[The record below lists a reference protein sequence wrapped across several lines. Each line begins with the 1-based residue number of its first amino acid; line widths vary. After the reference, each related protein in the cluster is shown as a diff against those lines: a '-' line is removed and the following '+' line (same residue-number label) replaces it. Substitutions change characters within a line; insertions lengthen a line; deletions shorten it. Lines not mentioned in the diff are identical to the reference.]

1 MTVIDPLASV
11 KTPEEAQ
18 RVIGDTLGR
27 HSAVLATL
35 EAQGRAQAERQE
47 QVDKMI
53 PEFRQ
58 AIAAVREGQMGVALA
73 GEAVGPE
80 SELRRFVRSDGT
92 VRMMGEKRHGEVYRD
107 GLLDTRE
114 NHGWW
119 HRELKQ
125 LYTLR
130 SIVRTR
136 SSAGVSPMVDRM
148 LEDHKRIAP
157 PALARIFGAT
167 GTGAEW
173 IPTENMVP
181 DIDHAV
187 GVLSE
192 GRIASL
198 FAVTP
203 MSTEVVT
210 VPFGS
215 TGGTPYLQGE
225 PISDPAMFT
234 ATMPTTANRT
244 HTAKTLTLRYEVDN
258 NSAEDAIID
267 AYAEL
272 SMLIASDL
280 VDGEEDA
287 IINGD
292 TAATHQ
298 DTGLASW
305 NPNGRWSA
313 WTFGGS
319 ADHRRAWIGLRAR
332 AFDVSNTVDSSGAQ
346 TYDGAMAVRSMLQAR
361 SGGAAFIANEKYLY
375 GKMMLFSQLQLTT
388 SAVGQ
393 VQDGRIL
400 NVGGVPLYLSYF
412 LTNDKAATGLY
423 TGSGAYTELIC
434 ADLTRFRR
442 YIRRG
447 AQVELQRDAA
457 RGVTQMISTWRGT
470 FKTNDSATAKNA
482 ALGFKL
488 LG

>member
-1 MTVIDPLASV
+1 MDPIIASGMD
-11 KTPEEAQ
+11 ENQA
-18 RVIGDTLGR
+18 RAALNDTLGR
-27 HSAVLATL
+27 HGAVLQTL
-35 EAQGRAQAERQE
+35 EAQGRATADKLQAIDQ
-47 QVDKMI
+47 ML
-53 PEFRQ
+53 PEFRA
-58 AIAAVREGQMGVALA
+58 AIATVREGQMGVAMA
-73 GEAVGPE
+73 GESVGPE
-80 SELRRFVRSDGT
+80 SELRRFIRPDGS
-92 VRMMGEKRHGEVYRD
+92 VRMLGEKRHGEVYRD
-107 GLLDTRE
+107 GLLDAGE
-114 NHGWW
+114 SHGWW
-119 HRELKQ
+119 HRDLKQ

-136 SSAGVSPMVDRM
+136 SASGASPMVDQM
-148 LEDHKRIAP
+148 LEDHKRMAP
-157 PALARIFGAT
+157 PLLARIFGAT

-187 GVLSE
+187 GVMSE

-225 PISDPAMFT
+225 PVSDPAMFT

-244 HTAKTLTLRYEVDN
+244 HTAKTLALRYEIDN

-267 AYAEL
+267 AYSEL

-313 WTFGGS
+313 STFGGS

-332 AFDVSNTVDSSGAQ
+332 AFDVSNTVDSNSAQ
-346 TYDGAMAVRSMLQAR
+346 TYDGAMVVRGMLQAR

-375 GKMMLFSQLQLTT
+375 TKMMTFSQLQLTT

-393 VQDGRIL
+393 VQDGRIV
-400 NVGGVPLYLSYF
+400 NVGGVPLYLSFF

-423 TGSGAYTELIC
+423 TGSGTYTELLC
-434 ADLTRFRR
+434 ADLSRFRR
-442 YIRRG
+442 YVRRG
-447 AQVELQRDAA
+447 SQVELQRDAS
-457 RGVTQMISTWRGT
+457 RGVTQMVSTWRGT
-470 FKTNDSATAKNA
+470 FKTNDSATAKNVS
-482 ALGFKL
+482 LGFKL
-488 LG
+488 LA